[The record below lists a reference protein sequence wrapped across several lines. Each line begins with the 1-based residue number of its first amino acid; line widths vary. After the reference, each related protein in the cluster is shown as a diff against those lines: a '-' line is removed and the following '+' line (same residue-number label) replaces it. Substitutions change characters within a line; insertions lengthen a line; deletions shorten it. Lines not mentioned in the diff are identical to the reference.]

1 MIRLGSVL
9 SNDVRIKR
17 TREYFDAGTGP
28 LPFFVDANANSFIQ
42 SIASYGATDAWDF
55 TSDQYL
61 RAGVIAASG
70 LSVTRASS
78 GYAQREDG
86 IWQSFGSGFLRR
98 TDKGALIEGLRINRA
113 LHSRDLTQAAWT
125 VTNVTVARNQIGI
138 DGTANSA
145 CSLTATAGNGTVLQA
160 VTKASTARYFS
171 VWIKRITG
179 TGTVEVTLDNGSTWT
194 AVTVTSGWTRVGAT
208 QTVANP
214 TVGVRI
220 VTSGDAI
227 AVDFAQL
234 EDGAFPTS
242 PIATEGAAV
251 TRAADDVSISASG
264 FSYPLSIIGAMQTG
278 VGTGATTRSLVQFY
292 TDGNNQVVVRIATT
306 SAGQA
311 RVATLGSIVAN
322 VVTSNTNIAGT
333 IAKLAARLQVDNVN
347 VALDGTAATAD
358 TSAAFPAMSSLMQFG
373 ANGAL
378 AENAFGYIRNVAIV
392 PRALTDAELQGAST

>member
-1 MIRLGSVL
+1 MTGISQVLAANQWFPGWLSVA
-9 SNDVRIKR
+9 R
-17 TREYFDAGTGP
+17 A
-28 LPFFVDANANSFIQ
+28 
-42 SIASYGATDAWDF
+42 YGATDAWDF
-55 TSDQYL
+55 TTDSYV
-61 RAGVIAASG
+61 RASVQAASG
-70 LSVTRASS
+70 LTVTRASS

-86 IWQSFGSGFLRR
+86 IWVSFASGVLRR
-98 TDKGALIEGLRINRA
+98 TDKGALIEGSRINRA

-125 VTNVTVARNQIGI
+125 ATNVTVARNQIGI

-160 VTKASTARYFS
+160 VTHASTARYFS

-194 AVTVTSGWTRVGAT
+194 GVTVTSAYTRVGAA
-208 QTVANP
+208 QTLANP

-220 VTSGDAI
+220 VTSGDAVAI
-227 AVDFAQL
+227 DFAQL
-234 EDGAFPTS
+234 EDGAFPSS
-242 PIATEGAAV
+242 PIETAGTAV
-251 TRAADDVSISASG
+251 TRAADDVSVSASG

-278 VGTGATTRSLVQFY
+278 VGTGAVTRSLVQFY
-292 TDGNNQVVVRIATT
+292 TDGNNQTAVRLAST

-311 RVATLGSIVAN
+311 RVATLGPTVAN
-322 VVTSNTNIAGT
+322 VLTSNTNTAGT

-373 ANGAL
+373 ANGVL
-378 AENAFGYIRNVAIV
+378 VENAFGYIRNMAVV
-392 PRALTDAELQGAST
+392 PRGLTNAELQGAST